1 MRRLGAEPPGSASAG
16 PSTYFDAFGNPI
28 GAVPA
33 PQAITT
39 PQSLAA
45 QQSAAAASS
54 GGGTNIFGLNVST
67 PVLWMGIGVLALIAV
82 ATAYLWKE
90 RKMKHAF
97 TQVECGSW
105 F

>member
-67 PVLWMGIGVLALIAV
+67 PVLWMGIGVLALIPIGVVIVKAH
-82 ATAYLWKE
+82 
-90 RKMKHAF
+90 R
-97 TQVECGSW
+97 G
-105 F
+105 